1 MATPRRTRSS
11 TNKAAR
17 KSPSKAS
24 AKAKPKTK
32 AKPLSGSSGPEV
44 SVPSQSTLSRQQRAE
59 QQRLQAED
67 DLRTLR
73 RAEEIRSQP
82 SRLKVVQKIATEE
95 MQALEKIKKRI

>member
-1 MATPRRTRSS
+1 MATRKPTS
-11 TNKAAR
+11 T
-17 KSPSKAS
+17 S
-24 AKAKPKTK
+24 KAKPK
-32 AKPLSGSSGPEV
+32 AKKPSRMSSSTGPEV
-44 SVPSQSTLSRQQRAE
+44 AVPSNATLSRQEGAE
-59 QQRLQAED
+59 RVRWQAED

>member
-1 MATPRRTRSS
+1 MA
-11 TNKAAR
+11 
-17 KSPSKAS
+17 
-24 AKAKPKTK
+24 
-32 AKPLSGSSGPEV
+32 
-44 SVPSQSTLSRQQRAE
+44 VPSNATLSRQERAE
-59 QQRLQAED
+59 RVRWQAED